1 MAEPLTS
8 AATLLTTTSQMVR
21 QVYHDGF
28 PEMAARFGRIN
39 KIIQLSKRRID
50 GDGITVQ
57 VVDKNMN
64 AARMGTD
71 LNGTFPSPGTFGANS
86 YKATVSE
93 TAASNDFRRL
103 ALSLRTTWTDMQ
115 RRCTNDVAAADFIK
129 TLVSQSAAN
138 LDESLALHRQLDS
151 TAKIGTITGTVK
163 KNDNVLLSS
172 ASAYTTSGG
181 ARFALSGGSI
191 AAVPR
196 GIRLDIYLTT
206 VKKYTVEVTDYNPAD
221 NSVGVWGIDTDN
233 VAKSTVDINTT
244 YTITS
249 GNNLYLSGEYNA
261 GLKGIGNWFTDPASS
276 GDSFYGNDRYLANYR
291 WMLPH
296 KSGPTSSRTF
306 VKRDIDNFAI
316 EMGYR
321 VPDDDSG
328 FAAITTLELEQ
339 RFRNEIG
346 QDVLIQFPSS
356 EQMGKLLAQYGF
368 DGSLYRHPAL
378 GRITFQTDQFAPANT
393 IRFLRAGDWEQLH
406 LGDGT
411 FQWLPGQNDS
421 WYRVSGAT
429 ASDGLTTVFQ
439 MDGLMALCDICT
451 NPNRQG
457 QIVNVTAT

>member
-8 AATLLTTTSQMVR
+8 AATLLTTTSAMVR
-21 QVYHDGF
+21 QVYHEGF

-57 VVDKNMN
+57 VLDKNMN
-64 AARMGTD
+64 AARMDTD
-71 LNGTFPSPGTFGANS
+71 LNGSFPTPGTFGATS

-93 TAASNDFRRL
+93 TPASNDFRRMG
-103 ALSLRTTWTDMQ
+103 LSLSTTWTDMQ
-115 RRCTNDVAAADFIK
+115 RRCTNEVAAADYIK
-129 TLVSQSAAN
+129 TLVAQSAAN

-151 TAKIGTITGTVK
+151 TAKVASITGTVK
-163 KNDNVLLSS
+163 KNDNVLLAS

-181 ARFALSGGSI
+181 ARFALTGGSI
-191 AAVPR
+191 ASFPR
-196 GIRLDIYLTT
+196 GMRIDIYLAA
-206 VKKYTVEVTDYNPAD
+206 VKKYTVEVTDYNMAD
-221 NSVGVWGIDTDN
+221 SSVGVWGIDTDN
-233 VAKSTVDINTT
+233 VAKAAVDISTS

-249 GNNLYLSGEYNA
+249 GNDLYISGEYNK
-261 GLKGIGNWFTDPASS
+261 GLKGIGNWFTAPASS
-276 GDSFYGNDRYLANYR
+276 GDSFYGNDRYLANMR

-296 KSGPTSSRTF
+296 KSGPTTARQFT
-306 VKRDIDNFAI
+306 KRDIDTFAI

-328 FAAITTLELEQ
+328 FLAITTLELDQ

-346 QDVLIQFPSS
+346 QDVLIQYPSTD
-356 EQMGKLLAQYGF
+356 QMGKVLAQYGF

-378 GRITFQTDQFAPANT
+378 GRITFQIDQFAPSNI
-393 IRFLRAGDWEQLH
+393 IRFLRAGDWECLT

-421 WYRVSGAT
+421 WYRVTGAT
-429 ASDGLTTVFQ
+429 ASDGLTTVFR
-439 MDGLMALCDICT
+439 MDGLMALCDICL

-457 QIVNVTAT
+457 QIQNVTA